1 MRITGICLSR
11 GNQEMLDAAIRN
23 WNEQTIK
30 ARKDLVVVTDE
41 ESFKTLRVHCNRS
54 RTVSVPVGT
63 NLGERRNRAINFAQ
77 GDIVAVWDDD
87 DWSDTR
93 RLELQVAALSERC
106 QATFLRDVTLES
118 AERQAPCAMLSG
130 WPQTMVAYKEAVW
143 NVGGYPED
151 QRFDGDTDLCMEL
164 QGRKGGVVLEL
175 DAGLYRYRQH
185 ADNVTGSGHWDS
197 LWEMAERGVRTI
209 SE

>member
-1 MRITGICLSR
+1 MRVTAICLSR
-11 GNQEMLDAAIRN
+11 GDQSMLDAAHAN
-23 WNEQTIK
+23 WKAQTL
-30 ARKDLVVVTDE
+30 RPREHDFVVVHDGTNP
-41 ESFKTLRVHCNRS
+41 KLRCPPG
-54 RTVSVPVGT
+54 RTVLVPPGT

-87 DWSDTR
+87 DWSDPR

-106 QATFLRDVTLES
+106 QATFLRDVTLE
-118 AERQAPCAMLSG
+118 APGRQAPCAMLSG
-130 WPQTMVAYKEAVW
+130 WPQTMVAFKEAVW